1 MSENKN
7 SETHHIAVR
16 RGIASHEPAFKP
28 PQEIEAADE
37 QGAFAASGAW
47 TNSGSANESMPL
59 EDMPVAARHPQN
71 SGAAKKKSWL
81 KRLTKK
87 HWLIVGGTAA
97 ALGLAVLAYFVIW
110 PQKAN
115 APAHQATI
123 TKQLPPTPQPT
134 TVPSTLTGL
143 PVDPSINKRPVTAV
157 MIENST
163 FARPQSGLDQAGVVF
178 EAVAEGGIT
187 RFLTLFQD
195 TQPDYVGPIRS
206 VRPYYLQWLLGF
218 DAAVAHV
225 GGSPEA
231 INDIKAWGVK
241 NLDQEYNGSFYT
253 RVSSRA
259 APHNVYTSLANLNAL
274 ESKLGFGMSHFT
286 GFARKAEAPTK
297 TPTTT
302 SIDFN
307 ISSADYAVHYD
318 YDAATNTYKRSEG
331 GKPHM
336 AVSKA
341 GVQTQIAPKVVI
353 ALIMPQSLEADGL
366 HTQYGTIGSGSMYVF
381 QDGVVTQGTWSKSSA
396 AQQFVFS
403 DQNGQP
409 LKLNAGQTWIT
420 VLGAA
425 SRVSYH

>member
-7 SETHHIAVR
+7 SEAHHIAVR
-16 RGIASHEPAFKP
+16 RVTPSREPAFRP
-28 PQEIEAADE
+28 PEQVEAADE
-37 QGAFAASGAW
+37 RAIP
-47 TNSGSANESMPL
+47 TNNKAVVGNNMPL
-59 EDMPVAARHPQN
+59 DDMPVAAHSF
-71 SGAAKKKSWL
+71 SGGSTPKKKSWL

-87 HWLIVGGTAA
+87 HWLIVGAA
-97 ALGLAVLAYFVIW
+97 AAVLGLAVLACFVIW
-110 PQKAN
+110 PQKAA
-115 APAHQATI
+115 APAHHATI

-134 TVPSTLTGL
+134 TVASTLTGL
-143 PVDPSINKRPVTAV
+143 AVDPSVNQRPVTAV

-195 TQPDYVGPIRS
+195 TQPDYIGPIRS

-259 APHNVYTSLANLNAL
+259 APHNVYTSITNLNTL
-274 ESKLGFGMSHFT
+274 ETKLGFGASHFT
-286 GFARKAEAPTK
+286 GFARKPDAASK

-318 YDAATNTYKRSEG
+318 YDPATNTYKRSEG

-336 AVSKA
+336 SVSKA
-341 GVQTQIAPKVVI
+341 GVQTQIAPKVVV
-353 ALIMPQSLEADGL
+353 ALVMPQSLEADGL
-366 HTQYGTIGSGSMYVF
+366 HSQYGTIGSGAMFVF
-381 QDGVVTQGTWSKSSA
+381 QDGVLTQGTWSKASSG
-396 AQQFVFS
+396 QQFVFT
-403 DQNGQP
+403 DQSGQP

-425 SRVSYH
+425 NRVSYH